1 MSIDWEQVT
10 KHEVDRSKWP
20 MMVQLGLWGLR
31 SRAAARGVFWLCL
44 AMAAGCPPM
53 VLAALWIHLSI
64 RWVDHHGGWEVTPAP
79 GDAPRAAAYPAA
91 GLNPSREV
99 TPAAPPAPPA
109 LSFVPFT
116 DPMVGG
122 FILDVPRGWQVRG
135 GLNHAGLGDR
145 RWFVEAQSP
154 DGITVMLGDPNC
166 PQAFCHNSMAIEDV
180 MIPSPTTGCTN
191 LNIPPQAKRLAS
203 YYFQNVAP
211 QRFGPLKITGQ
222 RDRNDM
228 VAEEINRIQRQGI
241 AVAKSYKMS
250 VHEIQF
256 ETGGRIGCCFATIMH
271 DTAYSFALLGLTFS
285 QGTVNIWLAPP
296 ALTAVAEQVL
306 TQMRNTFRPT
316 PRAPEVWQRDEML
329 IASNGMAANLNQ
341 QIWFQGQQ
349 AVHQAQV
356 AQGDA
361 IVNYYWQQQRV
372 NDGITQRYWDAQ
384 HTNDRLSQDRS
395 DAMLDRQRLCDDRM
409 GRTYDA
415 SAGYNYYWLDQQ
427 SGQIVGT
434 NTSDPPDYQ
443 RNYTA
448 LRKL

>member
-1 MSIDWEQVT
+1 M
-10 KHEVDRSKWP
+10 
-20 MMVQLGLWGLR
+20 
-31 SRAAARGVFWLCL
+31 F
-44 AMAAGCPPM
+44 
-53 VLAALWIHLSI
+53 
-64 RWVDHHGGWEVTPAP
+64 
-79 GDAPRAAAYPAA
+79 
-91 GLNPSREV
+91 
-99 TPAAPPAPPA
+99 
-109 LSFVPFT
+109 
-116 DPMVGG
+116 GG

-135 GLNHAGLGDR
+135 GLNHAGLGDQ

-166 PQAFCHNSMAIEDV
+166 PQAFCHNSMAKKEDV
-180 MIPSPTTGCTN
+180 MIPYPTTGCTN

-228 VAEEINRIQRQGI
+228 VAEEINRIQRQAIAVGKQGI

-256 ETGGRIGCCFATIMH
+256 EAGGRIGCCFATSVH
-271 DTAYSFALLGLTFS
+271 DTAYSVAFLTFS

-316 PRAPEVWQRDEML
+316 PRALEVWQRDEAL
-329 IASNGMAANLNQ
+329 ITSNGMAANQKQ
-341 QIWFQGQQ
+341 QEWFQWQQ
-349 AVHQAQV
+349 AVHQEQE
-356 AQGDA
+356 AQGD
-361 IVNYYWQQQRV
+361 VFVTSWRN
-372 NDGITQRYWDAQ
+372 AQ
-384 HTNDRLSQDRS
+384 HTNDRLSQAWS
-395 DAMLDRQRLCDDRM
+395 DTMLGRQRLVDDGMRQ
-409 GRTYDA
+409 TYDA
-415 SAGYNYYWLDQQ
+415 SVGYNYYWLDQQ

-434 NTSDPPDYQ
+434 DTSHPPDYQ